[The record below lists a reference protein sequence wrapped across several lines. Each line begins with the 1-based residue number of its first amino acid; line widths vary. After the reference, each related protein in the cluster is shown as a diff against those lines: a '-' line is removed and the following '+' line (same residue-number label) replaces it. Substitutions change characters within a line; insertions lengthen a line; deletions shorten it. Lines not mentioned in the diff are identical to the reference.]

1 MAHAS
6 DVDAGAAL
14 SYGPPAL
21 TMFDYFLYGTTVFA
35 WGFSWYALKLQAVIT
50 PEIALFWRFLFATLL
65 MWGWAK
71 LGRHKLAFPLSTH
84 LRFAALGLLLFSTN
98 FLLFYH
104 GSRELPSGLLSVV
117 FSLASVFN
125 IVLGFVLFRQR
136 VSQTLMIGAALGFS
150 GICLMFYQ
158 EIAGSSWNLAA
169 LGGLGLCALGT
180 LSFCF
185 GNIVS
190 AKATAQK
197 ISVVSASAWGMVYG
211 TVLLGTNGY
220 VQGVS
225 FEVPFTP
232 EFLLSLL
239 YMVFIGSIVAFGA
252 YLTLLG
258 RIGSARAGYATVM
271 FPIVALGVSTAME
284 GYVWTITSITGL
296 LFALG
301 GNWIVLRSSAKK

>member
-1 MAHAS
+1 MTSAS
-6 DVDAGAAL
+6 DVDAGIAISQKPQAL
-14 SYGPPAL
+14 S
-21 TMFDYFLYGTTVFA
+21 MFDLALYGTTVFA

-50 PEIALFWRFLFATLL
+50 PEIALFWRFLFATVL
-65 MWGWAK
+65 MWGWAIF
-71 LGRHKLAFPLSTH
+71 GGHKMAFPLRAH
-84 LRFAALGLLLFSTN
+84 LSFAGLGLLLFSTN

-125 IVLGFVLFRQR
+125 IVLGFVLFKQK
-136 VSQTLMIGAALGFS
+136 VSRALVVGAVLGFS

-158 EIAGSSWNLAA
+158 EIAGSTWNIAA

-190 AKATAQK
+190 ARATAKK
-197 ISVVSASAWGMVYG
+197 ISVISASAWGMVYG
-211 TVLLGTNGY
+211 TVLLGVNGLL
-220 VQGVS
+220 QGAS

-232 EFLLSLL
+232 EFIWSFL
-239 YMVFIGSIVAFGA
+239 YMVVIGSIVAFGA

-284 GYVWTITSITGL
+284 GYTWTATSILGL

-301 GNWIVLRSSAKK
+301 GNWIVLSRSAKK